1 MDTPK
6 MCIAKKETRGHAL
19 IMALYRMKV
28 ASKLCSYNNDILKL
42 YFAYESRF
50 MNNPPSS
57 ILGTDIRYILLFR
70 PLMPNNVCGKWLVK
84 KKLSLTSERDFV
96 FLT

>member
-1 MDTPK
+1 

-28 ASKLCSYNNDILKL
+28 PSKLCSYNNNILKL

-50 MNNPPSS
+50 MNNPPSP